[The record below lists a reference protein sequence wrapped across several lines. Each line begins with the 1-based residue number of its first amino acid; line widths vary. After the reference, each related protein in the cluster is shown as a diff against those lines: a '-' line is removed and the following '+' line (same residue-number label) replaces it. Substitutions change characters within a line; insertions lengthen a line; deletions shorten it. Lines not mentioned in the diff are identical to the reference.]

1 MELVFVKIFLPN
13 KHSFKSRRIQLCN
26 QSAKIHSHN
35 NFELNLITSGSGRRI
50 IGDNISKFEK
60 GDLVLLAPHVP
71 HCWEI
76 IDPEKDKEPSS
87 IVTHFDENIINSD
100 FLNIPELEKVKNLLN
115 QANRGISFRIK
126 EKKKISMIF
135 EEMLNLKG
143 LECYIALLKIFNF
156 LLKIEDFE
164 YLSNPINNVSTFSKN
179 LTKINKIYEYVFL
192 NIQEGIKL
200 NAAARVLNMAPS
212 SFCRYFKKKTNST
225 FIEYVS
231 VVRVGI
237 ATKMLAESD
246 EQITKIGYD
255 SGYNSM
261 ANFNHS
267 FKKIM
272 RQTPSGYR
280 KNFRKKEQIKNV

>member
-1 MELVFVKIFLPN
+1 
-13 KHSFKSRRIQLCN
+13 
-26 QSAKIHSHN
+26 
-35 NFELNLITSGSGRRI
+35 
-50 IGDNISKFEK
+50 
-60 GDLVLLAPHVP
+60 
-71 HCWEI
+71 
-76 IDPEKDKEPSS
+76 
-87 IVTHFDENIINSD
+87 
-100 FLNIPELEKVKNLLN
+100 
-115 QANRGISFRIK
+115 
-126 EKKKISMIF
+126 
-135 EEMLNLKG
+135 
-143 LECYIALLKIFNF
+143 
-156 LLKIEDFE
+156 
-164 YLSNPINNVSTFSKN
+164 
-179 LTKINKIYEYVFL
+179 VFL